1 MKFHHRNYAFRPPY
15 RQKGRSAGK
24 LNLLARFMRA
34 YLAPYRWTV
43 LLCILLAALDYCGSF
58 YLLAYYNKVVVDS
71 ILVVVPDENKSA
83 GRRAW
88 VTRLR
93 QGATP
98 RQERSSGDGQAPQA
112 GRQLPDRES
121 TSFGR
126 ERQQEQTARPRA
138 QAGLD
143 RRLDVGTQIAW
154 RPPDAGR
161 RLGMI
166 FVLYIATL
174 VFSSWMNRLATRR
187 RIRVTQAIAVN
198 LRADMHAKV
207 LQLSLGYQ
215 STHTPGRL
223 MARILSDVSTVADQ
237 LLYLIIN
244 VCSLA
249 AIIIFGFLL
258 LLFIDWRMAVI
269 VLVCLPLYVLIFKAA
284 HVNLRRMNIE
294 LSHTNAC
301 LYGLASQKLDA
312 TKMIQACGREPKE
325 RLIFHRLSSCFLRD
339 ILWQNRLGG
348 ATKDSA
354 EIVSGLA
361 SNGVLFLYGIFRVLN
376 GAITL
381 GQMMFA
387 WGTASALFGPVLQLS
402 YLNVTISNLL
412 VYLHRLA
419 EVMDEPVHIR
429 DMPDAVDLNVPLKQ
443 GITLN
448 HVRFSYAPE
457 SVAVLEDISLTIPA
471 GQWVCIMGASG
482 TGKTTLLHLLARL
495 FEPDAG
501 EILYDGIPINK
512 IRILSL
518 RRRLAL
524 VPQEAQIV
532 SGTVRDNICYGI
544 PDAEP
549 KDIIASAR
557 AAEFHEFIMSMKVQ
571 YETILGEKGASLSGG
586 QKQRLSLARALLTQP
601 EILLLDDCT
610 SALDAEIEHRIQE
623 TLERIL
629 VGKTAVIVTQ
639 RVSMAQR
646 CHRIYVL
653 ENGMI
658 SEQGTHDQLMA
669 QNGFYTRL
677 VERQTKA

>member
-15 RQKGRSAGK
+15 RQKDRKVGK

-34 YLAPYRWTV
+34 YLGPYRWTIALCV
-43 LLCILLAALDYCGSF
+43 LLATMDYCGSF

-71 ILVVVPDENKSA
+71 ILVVVPASA
-83 GRRAW
+83 GGGSANVGKSKPVNLQTGPSDNRLTDRA
-88 VTRLR
+88 
-93 QGATP
+93 P
-98 RQERSSGDGQAPQA
+98 
-112 GRQLPDRES
+112 
-121 TSFGR
+121 TSFGL
-126 ERQQEQTARPRA
+126 ERRQEQTARTKA
-138 QAGLD
+138 QNGLD
-143 RRLDVGTQIAW
+143 RRLDVGTRIAW
-154 RPPDAGR
+154 RPAGAGR
-161 RLGMI
+161 RLGVI
-166 FVLYIATL
+166 FVLYITTL
-174 VFSSWMNRLATRR
+174 AFSNWMIRLATRQ
-187 RIRVTQAIAVN
+187 RIRVSQAMAAH

-207 LQLSLGYQ
+207 LKLSLGYQ
-215 STHTPGRL
+215 TTHTPGRL

-237 LLYLIIN
+237 LLCLIIN
-244 VCSLA
+244 VCWLV
-249 AIIIFGFLL
+249 AIIVFGFLL
-258 LLFIDWRMAVI
+258 LLIIDWRMAVI
-269 VLVCLPLYVLIFKAA
+269 VLVCLPLYVLIYKAA
-284 HVNLRRMNIE
+284 HANLRRVNIE
-294 LSHTNAC
+294 LSHTNTC
-301 LYGLASQKLDA
+301 LYGLVSQKLDA

-325 RLIFHRLSSCFLRD
+325 RLTFHRLAACFFRD
-339 ILWQNRLGG
+339 VLWQNRLGG
-348 ATKDSA
+348 ATGYSA

-381 GQMMFA
+381 GQMMYA

-419 EVMDEPVHIR
+419 EVMDEPVRIQ
-429 DMPDAVDLNVPLKQ
+429 DAPDAVDLSVPLKQ

-448 HVRFSYAPE
+448 HVRFAYAPE
-457 SVAVLEDISLTIPA
+457 SAPVFQDISLAIPA

-482 TGKTTLLHLLARL
+482 AGKTTLLHLLARL

-501 EILYDGIPINK
+501 EILYDGVPINK

-518 RRRLAL
+518 HRRLAL
-524 VPQEAQIV
+524 VPQEAQII
-532 SGTVRDNICYGI
+532 SGTVRDNICYGR

-549 KDIIASAR
+549 KDIIAAAR
-557 AAEFHEFIMSMKVQ
+557 AAEFHEYIMSMKVQ

-610 SALDAEIEHRIQE
+610 SALDAEIEYHIQE
-623 TLERIL
+623 TLTRIL

-639 RVSMAQR
+639 RVSMAQH

-653 ENGMI
+653 ENGVI
-658 SEQGTHDQLMA
+658 SEQGTHDQLAA
-669 QNGFYTRL
+669 QNGFYARL

>member
-15 RQKGRSAGK
+15 RPKDRKAGK

-34 YLAPYRWTV
+34 YLRPYRWTIF
-43 LLCILLAALDYCGSF
+43 LCVLLAALDYGGAF

-71 ILVVVPDENKSA
+71 ILVVVPAKIKSVSRQTAPA
-83 GRRAW
+83 GN
-88 VTRLR
+88 
-93 QGATP
+93 
-98 RQERSSGDGQAPQA
+98 
-112 GRQLPDRES
+112 QLTDREP
-121 TSFGR
+121 TSYGL
-126 ERQQEQTARPRA
+126 ERQQEQTARPRV

-154 RPPDAGR
+154 RPADAGR
-161 RLGMI
+161 RLGVI

-174 VFSSWMNRLATRR
+174 AFSNWMNRLATRK
-187 RIRVTQAIAVN
+187 RIRVSQAMAAS

-207 LQLSLGYQ
+207 LKLSLGYQ
-215 STHTPGRL
+215 TTHTPGRL
-223 MARILSDVSTVADQ
+223 MARILSDVDKVADQ
-237 LLYLIIN
+237 LLELIIS
-244 VCSLA
+244 VCSLV
-249 AIIIFGFLL
+249 AIIVFGFLL
-258 LLFIDWRMAVI
+258 LLVIDWRMAVI
-269 VLVCLPLYVLIFKAA
+269 VLVCLPLYVLIYKAA
-284 HVNLRRMNIE
+284 HANLRRMNIE

-301 LYGLASQKLDA
+301 LYGLVSQKLDA

-325 RLIFHRLSSCFLRD
+325 RLTFNRLSACFFRD
-339 ILWQNRLGG
+339 VLWQNRLGG
-348 ATKDSA
+348 ATRYSA
-354 EIVSGLA
+354 EIVSGLT

-376 GAITL
+376 GAMTL

-387 WGTASALFGPVLQLS
+387 WGTASALFGPVLHLS

-412 VYLHRLA
+412 VYLNRLT
-419 EVMDEPVHIR
+419 EVMDEPVRIQ
-429 DMPDAVDLNVPLKQ
+429 DAPDAVDLSVPLKQ

-448 HVRFSYAPE
+448 HVRFAYGPE
-457 SVAVLEDISLTIPA
+457 SVSVLQDISLVIPA

-518 RRRLAL
+518 HRHLAL
-524 VPQEAQIV
+524 VPQEAQII
-532 SGTVRDNICYGI
+532 SGTVRDNICYGL

-549 KDIIASAR
+549 KDIITAAR

-571 YETILGEKGASLSGG
+571 YETILGEKGTSLSGG

-623 TLERIL
+623 TLARIL

-653 ENGMI
+653 ENGVI
-658 SEQGTHDQLMA
+658 GEQGTHDQLAA
-669 QNGFYTRL
+669 QNGFYARL
-677 VERQTKA
+677 VARQTKA

>member
-15 RQKGRSAGK
+15 RQKDRKAGK

-34 YLAPYRWTV
+34 YLGPFRWTICLCV
-43 LLCILLAALDYCGSF
+43 LLVVLDYSGAF

-71 ILVVVPDENKSA
+71 ILVVVPAESKSVSQEA
-83 GRRAW
+83 ASGGNQLTDREPTSLGLER
-88 VTRLR
+88 
-93 QGATP
+93 
-98 RQERSSGDGQAPQA
+98 RQEQAV
-112 GRQLPDRES
+112 
-121 TSFGR
+121 
-126 ERQQEQTARPRA
+126 RPRV

-143 RRLDVGTQIAW
+143 RRLDVGTRISW
-154 RPPDAGR
+154 RPVDAGR
-161 RLGMI
+161 RLGVI
-166 FVLYIATL
+166 FILYIATL
-174 VFSSWMNRLATRR
+174 ALSNWMNRLTARQ
-187 RIRVTQAIAVN
+187 RIRITQAIAVN

-207 LQLSLGYQ
+207 LKLSLGYQ
-215 STHTPGRL
+215 TLHTPGRL
-223 MARILSDVSTVADQ
+223 MARILSDVGNVADQ
-237 LLYLIIN
+237 LLGLIIS
-244 VCSLA
+244 VSSLV
-249 AIIIFGFLL
+249 AIIVFGFLL
-258 LLFIDWRMAVI
+258 LLIIDWRMAVI
-269 VLVCLPLYVLIFKAA
+269 VLVCLPLYVLIYKAA
-284 HVNLRRMNIE
+284 HANLHRVNIE

-301 LYGLASQKLDA
+301 LYGLVSQKLDA
-312 TKMIQACGREPKE
+312 TKMIQACGREPHE
-325 RLIFHRLSSCFLRD
+325 RLTFHRLSACFLRD
-339 ILWQNRLGG
+339 VLWQNRLGG
-348 ATKDSA
+348 ATGYSA

-381 GQMMFA
+381 GQMMYA
-387 WGTASALFGPVLQLS
+387 WGTAGALFGPVLQLS
-402 YLNVTISNLL
+402 YLNVTVSNLL

-419 EVMDEPVHIR
+419 EVLDEPVRIQ
-429 DMPDAVDLNVPLKQ
+429 DAPDAVDLPIPLKQ

-448 HVRFSYAPE
+448 HIRFAYAPE
-457 SVAVLEDISLTIPA
+457 SAPVLQDISLAIPA
-471 GQWVCIMGASG
+471 GQWACIMGASG

-518 RRRLAL
+518 RQRLAL
-524 VPQEAQIV
+524 VPQEAQII
-532 SGTVRDNICYGI
+532 SGTVRDNICYGL

-549 KDIIASAR
+549 KDIIAAAR

-610 SALDAEIEHRIQE
+610 SALDAEIEYRIQE

-653 ENGMI
+653 ENGVI
-658 SEQGTHDQLMA
+658 SEQGTHDQLAA
-669 QNGFYTRL
+669 QNGFYARL

>member
-15 RQKGRSAGK
+15 RQKDRKAGK

-34 YLAPYRWTV
+34 YLGPYRWTIALCV
-43 LLCILLAALDYCGSF
+43 LLATLDYCGSF

-71 ILVVVPDENKSA
+71 ILVVVPAESKSVRRTIPA
-83 GRRAW
+83 GN
-88 VTRLR
+88 RL
-93 QGATP
+93 T
-98 RQERSSGDGQAPQA
+98 
-112 GRQLPDRES
+112 DRES
-121 TSFGR
+121 TSFGL
-126 ERQQEQTARPRA
+126 ERQQEQTARPRV
-138 QAGLD
+138 QTGLD
-143 RRLDVGTQIAW
+143 RRLDVGTRIAW
-154 RPPDAGR
+154 RPADAGR
-161 RLGMI
+161 RLGVI

-174 VFSSWMNRLATRR
+174 AFSNWMNRLAAHR

-207 LQLSLGYQ
+207 LKLSLGYQ
-215 STHTPGRL
+215 TTHTPGRL
-223 MARILSDVSTVADQ
+223 MARILSDVDKVADQ
-237 LLYLIIN
+237 LLELIIN
-244 VCSLA
+244 VCSLTS
-249 AIIIFGFLL
+249 IIVFGFLL
-258 LLFIDWRMAVI
+258 LLIIDWRMAVI

-284 HVNLRRMNIE
+284 HTNLRRMNIE

-301 LYGLASQKLDA
+301 LYGLVSQKLDA
-312 TKMIQACGREPKE
+312 TKMIQACGQETKE
-325 RLIFHRLSSCFLRD
+325 RLTFHRLAACFSRD
-339 ILWQNRLGG
+339 VLWQNRLGG
-348 ATKDSA
+348 ATRYSA
-354 EIVSGLA
+354 EIMSGMA

-376 GAITL
+376 GAMTL
-381 GQMMFA
+381 GQMMYA
-387 WGTASALFGPVLQLS
+387 WGTAGALFGPVLQLS

-412 VYLHRLA
+412 VYMHRLA
-419 EVMDEPVHIR
+419 EVMDEPVRIQ
-429 DMPDAVDLNVPLKQ
+429 DTPDTVDLPLPLKQ

-448 HVRFSYAPE
+448 HVRFSYGPE
-457 SVAVLEDISLTIPA
+457 SVAVLEDISLEIPA

-482 TGKTTLLHLLARL
+482 VGKTTLLHLLARL

-518 RRRLAL
+518 HQRLAL
-524 VPQEAQIV
+524 VPQEAQII
-532 SGTVRDNICYGI
+532 SGTVRDNICYGL

-549 KDIIASAR
+549 KDIIKAAR
-557 AAEFHEFIMSMKVQ
+557 AAEFHEFIMSMKVK

-610 SALDAEIEHRIQE
+610 SALDAEIEYRIQE
-623 TLERIL
+623 TLARIL

-653 ENGMI
+653 ENGVI
-658 SEQGTHDQLMA
+658 SEQGTHDQLAA
-669 QNGFYTRL
+669 QNGFYARL
-677 VERQTKA
+677 VARQTKA